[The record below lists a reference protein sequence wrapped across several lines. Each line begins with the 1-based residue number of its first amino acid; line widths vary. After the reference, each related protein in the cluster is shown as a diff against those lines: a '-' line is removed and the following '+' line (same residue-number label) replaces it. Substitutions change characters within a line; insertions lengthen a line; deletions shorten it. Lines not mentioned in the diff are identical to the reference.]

1 MRNPN
6 GIRAESLR
14 TPNASRAGALH
25 SHIHIH
31 SHRQNRVA
39 CDSIHRHSVKASCAD
54 AWMAADAAIGGGR

>member
-1 MRNPN
+1 MRNPT
-6 GIRAESLR
+6 GLRTESTR

-31 SHRQNRVA
+31 SHCHIRVA
-39 CDSIHRHSVKASCAD
+39 CDSIHLQTAPARLG